1 MRRMGSRTGE
11 VTGWLRAWAGGDD
24 SVLHQLIPAVER
36 ELNRIARRCLA
47 GEHAERSVS
56 ATALVNEAFLRLVE
70 LERIDWQDRTH
81 FLAVSARLMR
91 RILVDLARARNAD
104 KRGGDLVRITLD
116 EALLADGAH
125 DEDLIRLDDALQ
137 ALAALD
143 DRKAQVVD
151 LRFFAGS
158 TVEETA
164 TALGVSVKTVVRDWT
179 FAKAW
184 LQRAMTER
192 GP

>member
-1 MRRMGSRTGE
+1 MGAGE
-11 VTGWLRAWAGGDD
+11 FTGWLRAWADGDE
-24 SVLHQLIPAVER
+24 SALHQLIPSVER

-70 LERIDWQDRTH
+70 LDQIEWQDRAH
-81 FLAVSARLMR
+81 FLAMSARLMR

-116 EALLADGAH
+116 DGLLGPGAY

-143 DRKAQVVD
+143 DRKARVVD

-164 TALGVSVKTVVRDWT
+164 TALGVSVKTVVRDWI

-184 LQRAMTER
+184 LQRAMTEHR
-192 GP
+192 S

>member
-1 MRRMGSRTGE
+1 MRRMRSHTGE

-47 GEHAERSVS
+47 GERAERSVS

-70 LERIDWQDRTH
+70 LEQIEWQDRTH
-81 FLAVSARLMR
+81 FLAISARVMR

-104 KRGGDLVRITLD
+104 KRGGDLVRVTLD
-116 EALLADGAH
+116 EALLGDGAH
-125 DEDLIRLDDALQ
+125 DEELIRLDDALQ

-143 DRKAQVVD
+143 ARKARVVD

-158 TVEETA
+158 TVDETA
-164 TALGVSVKTVVRDWT
+164 AALGVSVKTVVRDWT

-192 GP
+192 RS